1 VHFFPYPSGGVPDD
15 VDPATWDA
23 TCAALLE
30 KALTDPNGGIPLPAA
45 VIMEM
50 VQGEGGVNPATLQFA
65 QRVRQLTRRLGIP
78 LIIDE
83 VQTGCGRTGTWF
95 AFEQYDIEPDIIVA
109 SKALSGMGLPI
120 AIIMYHQN
128 LDVWAPGAHTGT
140 FRGNQLA
147 FAAGAKAVEMV
158 RRDDLLGNVRAR
170 GEQVARALEPL
181 SANPAVRE
189 VRGKGLM
196 WGVELNAPGD
206 GRTAGQL
213 AKEVQARAL
222 RAGLILEL
230 GGRDDCVVRMLPP
243 LNVTAEV
250 MDIALTIMAR
260 AIEDAYREQALA
272 A

>member
-1 VHFFPYPSGGVPDD
+1 MY
-15 VDPATWDA
+15 
-23 TCAALLE
+23 
-30 KALTDPNGGIPLPAA
+30 
-45 VIMEM
+45 
-50 VQGEGGVNPATLQFA
+50 
-65 QRVRQLTRRLGIP
+65 RR
-78 LIIDE
+78 D
-83 VQTGCGRTGTWF
+83 
-95 AFEQYDIEPDIIVA
+95 
-109 SKALSGMGLPI
+109 
-120 AIIMYHQN
+120 

-181 SANPAVRE
+181 SVHPAVRE
-189 VRGKGLM
+189 VRGRGLM
-196 WGVELNAPGD
+196 WGVELNPPSD

-213 AKEVQARAL
+213 ADEVQARAL

-250 MDIALTIMAR
+250 VDIALTIMIR
-260 AIEDAYREQALA
+260 AIDATFRQQALA